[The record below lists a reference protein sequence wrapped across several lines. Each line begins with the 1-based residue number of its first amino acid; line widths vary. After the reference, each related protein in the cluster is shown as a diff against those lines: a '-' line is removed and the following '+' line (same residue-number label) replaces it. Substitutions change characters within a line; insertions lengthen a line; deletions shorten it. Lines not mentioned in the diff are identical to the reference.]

1 MLRKIFFAALLS
13 LTIVFA
19 GCGGEKSAHVDRT
32 PEFGAD
38 KAIIAYAQLYAC
50 ASPDE
55 PKAAGFTDEF
65 VDNARQTMFAPF
77 DKYPFSEQ
85 TLQAVAKNFSTTLKA
100 RMNFKATLKSNDA
113 THPVIELTAK
123 PADFSAAFKDMDT
136 DADLMILRREWGE
149 LQSQGLSDDSIK
161 KDAAFQKLAV
171 DSMSKYLGKIPL
183 KPESTI
189 EITCKVALGDDG
201 KFYWSPE
208 NPEAVSKFISGQK

>member
-13 LTIVFA
+13 VAILLT
-19 GCGGEKSAHVDRT
+19 GCGDEKAEHVDQT

-50 ASPDE
+50 AAPDD

-65 VDNARQTMFAPF
+65 VDKQKQAMFAPF
-77 DKYPFSEQ
+77 GKYPFSEQ
-85 TLQAVAKNFSTTLKA
+85 TLQAIAKNFSTTLKS

-113 THPVIELTAK
+113 KNPVIELTAN
-123 PADFSAAFKDMDT
+123 PADFSAAFKDADK
-136 DADLMILRREWGE
+136 DADLLILRREWGE
-149 LQSQGLSDDSIK
+149 LQAHGLSDDAIK

-183 KPESTI
+183 KSESTL
-189 EITCKVALGDDG
+189 EVTCKVAVGADG

-208 NPEAVSKFISGQK
+208 KPEAVSKFVSGQK

>member
-1 MLRKIFFAALLS
+1 MLKKNFFAAVLSIAILL
-13 LTIVFA
+13 T
-19 GCGGEKSAHVDRT
+19 GCGEEKSSQVEMT

-50 ASPDE
+50 AAPDD

-65 VDNARQTMFAPF
+65 VDKQKQAMFASF
-77 DKYPFSEQ
+77 GKYPFSEQ
-85 TLQAVAKNFSTTLKA
+85 TLQAIAKNFSTTLKS

-113 THPVIELTAK
+113 AHPVIELTAN
-123 PADFSAAFKDMDT
+123 PADFSAAFKDADK
-136 DADLMILRREWGE
+136 DADLLILRREWGE
-149 LQSQGLSDDSIK
+149 LQAYGLSDDAIK

-183 KPESTI
+183 KPESTL
-189 EITCKVALGDDG
+189 EVTCKVAVGADG

-208 NPEAVSKFISGQK
+208 KPEAVSKFVSGQK

>member
-13 LTIVFA
+13 VAIVLT
-19 GCGGEKSAHVDRT
+19 GCGGEKVAPVDRT
-32 PEFGAD
+32 PEIGAD

-50 ASPDE
+50 ASPDD

-65 VDNARQTMFAPF
+65 VDKARQTMFAPF
-77 DKYPFSEQ
+77 GKYPFSEQ
-85 TLQAVAKNFSTTLKA
+85 TLQAIAKNFSTTLKA

-113 THPVIELTAK
+113 NNPVIELTVK

-136 DADLMILRREWGE
+136 NADLLILRREWGE
-149 LQSQGLSDDSIK
+149 LQSHGLSDDSIK

-171 DSMSKYLGKIPL
+171 DSMSKYLGNFPL
-183 KPESTI
+183 KSESTLAV
-189 EITCKVALGDDG
+189 TCKVALGDDG

>member
-1 MLRKIFFAALLS
+1 MLRKIFLAALLS

-19 GCGGEKSAHVDRT
+19 GCGEEKTVTVDQT

-50 ASPDE
+50 ASPDD

-65 VDNARQTMFAPF
+65 VDNAQQTMFAMF
-77 DKYPFSEQ
+77 KGYPFSEQ
-85 TLQAVAKNFSTTLKA
+85 TSRAIAKNFSTTLKA

-123 PADFSAAFKDMDT
+123 PADFSDAFKDADK
-136 DADLMILRREWGE
+136 DADLLILCREWGE
-149 LQSQGLSDDSIK
+149 LQARGLSEDSIK

-171 DSMSKYLGKIPL
+171 DSMSKYLGKLPL
-183 KPESTI
+183 KPESTL
-189 EITCKVALGDDG
+189 EVTCKVAVGEDG

-208 NPEAVSKFISGQK
+208 NPEAVSTFISGQK